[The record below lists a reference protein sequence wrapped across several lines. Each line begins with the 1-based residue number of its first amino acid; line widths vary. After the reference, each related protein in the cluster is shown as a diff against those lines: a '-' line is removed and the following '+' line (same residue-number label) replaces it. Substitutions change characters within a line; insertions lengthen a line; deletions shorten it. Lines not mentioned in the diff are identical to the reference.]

1 MGEKNISPFCGG
13 GVCQFKNFL
22 GCFSLWSTKRG
33 ARTKR
38 GRTYTLQAMCAETK
52 PKNELD
58 QWPKKYFV
66 LVGFVLIFFSVLV
79 VFRGWL
85 KTVFIFLWSRFLRP
99 KIFQN
104 LFFFF

>member
-1 MGEKNISPFCGG
+1 
-13 GVCQFKNFL
+13 
-22 GCFSLWSTKRG
+22 
-33 ARTKR
+33 
-38 GRTYTLQAMCAETK
+38 MCAETK

-99 KIFQN
+99 KISQK
-104 LFFFF
+104 LFFFLKKDDARRRRKMELSTVF